1 MSQKQERFQGQKTP
15 LRLFLSWTAWPGLL
29 ILCLSI
35 TAYGFS
41 VGHPLIFFNVAYLIL
56 AVTLLF
62 LERWMPHE
70 PLWLPPDGQI
80 WADIGHTLTSKGT
93 VQAILIF
100 GGVIGL
106 SELIK
111 PVSVPM
117 DALWPREWPMAA
129 QVVLGLVVAEFG
141 LYWAHRVAHEWP
153 PLWPYHAVHH
163 SVKKLWIVNTGRF
176 HFIDSLIS
184 IVLGSGVLF
193 ATGAPL
199 EVIQWLSAI
208 TAFIGML
215 THCNVE
221 MRFGVLSWVF
231 NTPELHRWH
240 HSKDLSEGDK
250 NYGENVMLWDWIF
263 FSHYNQKRRPPLD
276 IGIKEEMPPRFLQ
289 QLKYPFTA
297 EIRWKNKDFSQ

>member
-106 SELIK
+106 SE
-111 PVSVPM
+111 
-117 DALWPREWPMAA
+117 
-129 QVVLGLVVAEFG
+129 
-141 LYWAHRVAHEWP
+141 
-153 PLWPYHAVHH
+153 
-163 SVKKLWIVNTGRF
+163 
-176 HFIDSLIS
+176 
-184 IVLGSGVLF
+184 
-193 ATGAPL
+193 
-199 EVIQWLSAI
+199 
-208 TAFIGML
+208 
-215 THCNVE
+215 
-221 MRFGVLSWVF
+221 
-231 NTPELHRWH
+231 
-240 HSKDLSEGDK
+240 
-250 NYGENVMLWDWIF
+250 
-263 FSHYNQKRRPPLD
+263 
-276 IGIKEEMPPRFLQ
+276 
-289 QLKYPFTA
+289 
-297 EIRWKNKDFSQ
+297 